1 MPPLPSSSSPKQ
13 SIQVAA
19 PQNPQRRQ
27 LIQLGLGAL
36 ALSALPAGQVL
47 ARPTSQARIVIL
59 GAGAAGTAMA
69 NRLYNALEGV
79 KITIAGA
86 RQQHLYQP
94 GYTLVASGL
103 WPQDQVATATA
114 DWIPAGVHWIPADVA
129 EFMPDQRQ
137 VKLQD
142 GQTLAYDVLVIATG
156 CQLNYQQIEGM
167 STDLIGKHGI
177 GSVYA
182 SPQAATATNQ
192 QIENL
197 LQKGQ
202 GRAIFTLSN
211 TPIKCAGAP
220 LKMTFT
226 TLSRLED
233 SGQREQ
239 FQVDFFTPYA
249 NKVFSVPVY
258 NQFVLE
264 RWQEQQVGFHDQRV
278 LTAID
283 AGSQMATFTHADGST
298 QQEKYDFIH
307 VVPPMSAPDV
317 VRSSELA
324 WQQGPMAHQW
334 LEIDQY
340 SLQHRRYPEIFG
352 VGDVIGTPFGK
363 TAASV
368 KKQAPVAE
376 ANILAFL
383 AGHPLTAKYDGY
395 TSCPMITSI
404 GKAILAEFGYEG
416 KLMPSFSFISP
427 TEESWVVWVMK
438 EKMLQPAY
446 YAMLNGQV

>member
-1 MPPLPSSSSPKQ
+1 MPPLKHRTHNPK
-13 SIQVAA
+13 
-19 PQNPQRRQ
+19 RRQ
-27 LIQLGLGAL
+27 FIKWGLGTA
-36 ALSALPAGQVL
+36 AASALPFGIAF
-47 ARPTSQARIVIL
+47 ARQKTQARILIL

-69 NRLYNALEGV
+69 NRLNNALSGAR
-79 KITIAGA
+79 ITIAGK
-86 RQQHLYQP
+86 RPKHHYQP

-103 WPQDQVATATA
+103 WAAEQVLTPTQDWLPSEA
-114 DWIPAGVHWIPADVA
+114 HWIPSDAA
-129 EFMPDQRQ
+129 EFFPDKRA
-137 VKLQD
+137 VRLED
-142 GQTLAYDVLVIATG
+142 GQMIEYDLLVIATG
-156 CQLNYQQIEGM
+156 CQLNYADIEGM
-167 STDLIGKHGI
+167 SPELVGQKGI

-182 SPQAATATNQ
+182 GVEAATATNR
-192 QIENL
+192 QIESL
-197 LQKGQ
+197 IDAGE

-233 SGQREQ
+233 TGRRDN
-239 FQVDFFTPYA
+239 FQVDFFTPYP

-258 NQFVLE
+258 NDFVLN
-264 RWQEQQVGFHDQRV
+264 RWQEQKVGFHDQRV

-283 AGSQMATFTHADGST
+283 AEAKKATFTTTDGQR
-298 QQEKYDFIH
+298 QQEAYDFIH
-307 VVPPMSAPDV
+307 VVPPMSAPDAI
-317 VRSSELA
+317 RHSELA
-324 WQQGPMAHQW
+324 WQEGGMAHQW

-376 ANILAFL
+376 TNILNYL
-383 AGHPLTAKYDGY
+383 ADRPLTAAYDGY
-395 TSCPMITSI
+395 TSCPLITSV
-404 GKAILAEFGYEG
+404 GKAILAEFGYGGE
-416 KLMPSFSFISP
+416 LMPSFSFIDP
-427 TEESWVVWVMK
+427 TEESWAVWVMK

>member
-1 MPPLPSSSSPKQ
+1 MPPMNQTPK
-13 SIQVAA
+13 
-19 PQNPQRRQ
+19 NPNRRK
-27 LIQLGLGAL
+27 IIKWGLGA
-36 ALSALPAGQVL
+36 AAASALPFGVAFAKQQ
-47 ARPTSQARIVIL
+47 TNARIVIL
-59 GAGAAGTAMA
+59 GAGAAGTSMA
-69 NRLYNALEGV
+69 NRLNNSLTGA
-79 KITIAGA
+79 KITLAGA

-103 WPQDQVATATA
+103 WSKQQVATPTQ
-114 DWIPAGVHWIPADVA
+114 DWIPSGVDWIPSDVA
-129 EFMPDQRQ
+129 EFFPDRRAL
-137 VKLQD
+137 KLND
-142 GQTLAYDVLVIATG
+142 GQTLEYDLLVIATG
-156 CQLNYQQIEGM
+156 CQLNYTDIEGM
-167 STDLIGKHGI
+167 SPELIGSQGI

-182 SPQAATATNQ
+182 SPEAALATSQ
-192 QIENL
+192 QIEEL
-197 LQKGQ
+197 ISRGE

-233 SGQREQ
+233 SGKRDN
-239 FQVDFFTPYA
+239 FQVDFFTPY
-249 NKVFSVPVY
+249 KKRIFSVPVY
-258 NQFVLE
+258 NEFVLK
-264 RWQEQQVGFHDQRV
+264 RWQDQNVGFNDERV

-283 AGSQMATFTHADGST
+283 ASSKTAVFTSADGSK
-298 QQEKYDFIH
+298 QQENYDFIH

-317 VRSSELA
+317 VRHSELA
-324 WQQGPMAHQW
+324 WQEGGMAHQW

-376 ANILAFL
+376 ANILSFL
-383 AGHPLTAKYDGY
+383 SGRPLEAQYDGY
-395 TSCPMITSI
+395 TSCPMITGI
-404 GKAILAEFGYEG
+404 GKAVLAEFGYGG
-416 KLMPSFSFISP
+416 KLMPSFSFIDP
-427 TEESWVVWVMK
+427 TEESWAVWVMK

-446 YAMLNGQV
+446 YAMLNGKV

>member
-1 MPPLPSSSSPKQ
+1 MPPLKHPNH
-13 SIQVAA
+13 
-19 PQNPQRRQ
+19 NPGRRQ
-27 LIQLGLGAL
+27 LIKWGLGTA
-36 ALSALPAGQVL
+36 AASALPFGIAF
-47 ARPTSQARIVIL
+47 ARQKTQARILIL
-59 GAGAAGTAMA
+59 GAGAAGTSMA
-69 NRLYNALEGV
+69 NRLNNALSGAR
-79 KITIAGA
+79 ITIAGK
-86 RQQHLYQP
+86 RPQHYYQP

-103 WPQDQVATATA
+103 WPEEQVATPTEHWLPAEA
-114 DWIPAGVHWIPADVA
+114 NWIPSDVA
-129 EFMPDQRQ
+129 EFFPDKRA
-137 VKLQD
+137 VKLED
-142 GQTLAYDVLVIATG
+142 GQTVEYDLLVIATG
-156 CQLNYQQIEGM
+156 CQLNYTDIEGM
-167 STDLIGKHGI
+167 SPELIGQKGI

-182 SPQAATATNQ
+182 SAEAATATNQ
-192 QIENL
+192 QIESL
-197 LQKGQ
+197 ISAGG

-233 SGQREQ
+233 SGQRDD
-239 FQVDFFTPYA
+239 FQVDFFTPYR

-258 NQFVLE
+258 NDFVLN
-264 RWQEQQVGFHDQRV
+264 RWQEQNVGFYDQRV

-283 AGSQMATFTHADGST
+283 ADAQQATFTTPEG
-298 QQEKYDFIH
+298 QREQENYDFIH

-317 VRSSELA
+317 IRHSELA
-324 WQQGPMAHQW
+324 WQEGGMAHQW

-383 AGHPLTAKYDGY
+383 ADRPLTAKYDGY
-395 TSCPMITSI
+395 TSCPLITSV
-404 GKAILAEFGYEG
+404 GKAMLAEFGYGGE
-416 KLMPSFSFISP
+416 LMPSFSFIDP
-427 TEESWVVWVMK
+427 TEESWAVWVMK

>member
-1 MPPLPSSSSPKQ
+1 MPPLSSSTSPATLN
-13 SIQVAA
+13 S
-19 PQNPQRRQ
+19 PENPQRRQ
-27 LIQLGLGAL
+27 IIQLGLGAL
-36 ALSALPAGQVL
+36 ALSALPASQAF
-47 ARPTSQARIVIL
+47 ARQSTQARILIL
-59 GAGAAGTAMA
+59 GAGAAGTSIA
-69 NRLYNALEGV
+69 NRLHQALDGA
-79 KITIAGA
+79 KITLAGA

-103 WPQDQVATATA
+103 WPQAQVATPTA
-114 DWIPAGVHWIPADVA
+114 DWIPKGVEWIPADVA

-142 GQTLAYDVLVIATG
+142 GQKLAYDLLVIATG

-167 STDLIGKHGI
+167 STDLIGKQGI

-182 SPQAATATNQ
+182 SPQAAAATNQ

-197 LQKGQ
+197 IQQGR

-226 TLSRLED
+226 TLSRLEAT
-233 SGQREQ
+233 GQREQ

-264 RWQEQQVGFHDQRV
+264 RWQAQQVGFHDQSV
-278 LTAID
+278 LTALD
-283 AGSQMATFTHADGST
+283 AGSQTATFTHADGRQ

-317 VRSSELA
+317 VRFSELA

-383 AGHPLTAKYDGY
+383 AGRPLTARYDGY